1 MSTQLLVASGADAV
15 ELGAD
20 ELESVADGMAP
31 PTPTPF
37 NRPSLDPALFE
48 PPRYPRHP
56 PSLGIHFSAEDFLA
70 AVRRSTVPTQDAEPV
85 GPPPPPDTTFASL
98 VASGLAAASPPPPPP
113 LGSSGLDTSYRPY
126 HERAAEERAQV
137 NLALSSA
144 AVVAEEDDRI
154 RMVELHAA
162 ERARERAYQ
171 NGGPRRQYELAVDS
185 ELAEERLGRI
195 KAPTRKFMAIAD
207 DLMENPGE
215 HVEKNEDG
223 SYRLKDAIYLDMANT
238 AKQMYEIVEDLDRR
252 MAQMRMYNQK
262 LATLSREYMEMA
274 SRLSEAREKQ
284 DMQIS
289 LLRRDIL
296 DRDTQISRLVRD
308 KKVSDAE
315 LAKARDDVCACDT
328 VMVYHAA
335 HPILGPQMVYVR
347 TMEIIRTGVDIDA
360 KPGPTT
366 LKPSFMAMRAVMKLP
381 SYTKT
386 TVAPVPYPKTEYTE
400 DVGALGL

>member
-48 PPRYPRHP
+48 PPRYHRHP
-56 PSLGIHFSAEDFLA
+56 PSLGIHFTAEDFLA
-70 AVRRSTVPTQDAEPV
+70 AARRSTVPTQDAEPV

-113 LGSSGLDTSYRPY
+113 PPLGSSGLDTSYRPY
-126 HERAAEERAQV
+126 EERARV
-137 NLALSSA
+137 NLAVSSA

-154 RMVELHAA
+154 RMVQLHAA
-162 ERARERAYQ
+162 ERALERAYQ
-171 NGGPRRQYELAVDS
+171 NGGPRRQYELALDS
-185 ELAEERLGRI
+185 ELAEDRLGRI

-238 AKQMYEIVEDLDRR
+238 AKQMYDIVEDLDRR
-252 MAQMRMYNQK
+252 MERMRMYNQK

-274 SRLSEAREKQ
+274 SRLSKAREKQ

-289 LLRRDIL
+289 LLQRDIL

-308 KKVSDAE
+308 KKVSDVNGE
-315 LAKARDDVCACDT
+315 DDEFDLEDALCD
-328 VMVYHAA
+328 
-335 HPILGPQMVYVR
+335 
-347 TMEIIRTGVDIDA
+347 
-360 KPGPTT
+360 
-366 LKPSFMAMRAVMKLP
+366 
-381 SYTKT
+381 
-386 TVAPVPYPKTEYTE
+386 
-400 DVGALGL
+400 